1 MMYETC
7 CGIWDLVG
15 GCVVVFA
22 KIENSLSVAG
32 WLVATHTVC
41 VADDRFSRL

>member
-22 KIENSLSVAG
+22 KIRFVAG
-32 WLVATHTVC
+32 WLVATHSVC